1 MSVSDTK
8 LNRHDTVVRTT
19 DLLSTTIDGQVVVTS
34 IEKGSYIGL
43 EGAGNHIWSLIEKPI
58 RIGNLCDRLQNEF
71 DVSPEQCEEDVIT
84 FMEKLRENGL
94 VETRNSDTP
103 Q

>member
-1 MSVSDTK
+1 MSVSEGK

-34 IEKGSYIGL
+34 IEKGNYIGL
-43 EGAGNHIWSLIEKPI
+43 EGAGNHIWSLVEKPI
-58 RIGNLCDRLQNEF
+58 RISSLCDTLQDEF

-84 FMEKLRENGL
+84 FMERLRENGL
-94 VETRNSDTP
+94 VEIRDTDTA